1 VVSPDEIEPIFFVEF
16 AHEPK
21 HMAMCSSYIR
31 ESFVLP
37 KLISIS
43 DFDVGEPFLVVVVQ
57 CVKEEIL
64 IMGEVVRPAIITSV
78 TIAKEDEFRRVVER
92 DFPG

>member
-1 VVSPDEIEPIFFVEF
+1 
-16 AHEPK
+16 
-21 HMAMCSSYIR
+21 
-31 ESFVLP
+31 
-37 KLISIS
+37 
-43 DFDVGEPFLVVVVQ
+43 
-57 CVKEEIL
+57 VKEEIL